1 MFAPRTIKELRIDP
15 AALALA
21 KPAGRVERESS
32 MVRRIRGAP
41 SRPVPRPPRLFLHA
55 PPPAEPFEYRLES
68 FPLKA
73 PDTLISMAGLFNI
86 QFHSG
91 LRRNETS
98 GLGGY
103 LTSGFVH

>member
-21 KPAGRVERESS
+21 KPAARVERESS
-32 MVRRIRGAP
+32 MVRRIRGEP
-41 SRPVPRPPRLFLHA
+41 SRPVPHPPRLFLHA

-73 PDTLISMAGLFNI
+73 PDTLISMAGCSTYSFI
-86 QFHSG
+86 
-91 LRRNETS
+91 
-98 GLGGY
+98 
-103 LTSGFVH
+103 SGFAGTKLQGCRYLALLE